1 MTQSPPDSPRR
12 RPKGD
17 KRARTRAKIV
27 EAAAFVTLEKG
38 FEHATVQEIARR
50 AGVSNGAVY
59 GNFKNRDE
67 LFASIGPAYW
77 PRVRVQV
84 KAGASFPEIMRALA
98 EATVGVMPERQR
110 RGAGR
115 YSGLAY
121 GLTNEAL
128 RAASAGNAVEAY
140 ARAESWWRSVI
151 DEDHLPAPVDIWV
164 RIVAAMIEG
173 LTYCRLFTPELT
185 PDEVIYA
192 AFEALTH
199 RPPVATASRT
209 KRKTGKRPPSAVD

>member
-1 MTQSPPDSPRR
+1 MTQSPPDSPRG

-17 KRARTRAKIV
+17 KRARTKARIV
-27 EAAAFVTLEKG
+27 EAAAQVTLEVG

-67 LFASIGPAYW
+67 LFAAIGPAYW
-77 PRVRVQV
+77 PPVRPEV
-84 KAGASFPEIMRALA
+84 KPGASFAEVMRAMA
-98 EATVGVMPERQR
+98 EATVKVMPERQR

-121 GLTNEAL
+121 ALTNETLLAQ
-128 RAASAGNAVEAY
+128 SAQTAEAAY
-140 ARAESWWRSVI
+140 ARAAEWWRSVVP
-151 DEDHLPAPVDIWV
+151 EDQLPAPVDVWV
-164 RIVAAMIEG
+164 RIVAATIEG

-185 PDEVIYA
+185 PDAVIYA
-192 AFEALTH
+192 AFDALAAGS
-199 RPPVATASRT
+199 PAGKAT
-209 KRKTGKRPPSAVD
+209 G

>member
-27 EAAAFVTLEKG
+27 EAAALVTLEKG

-77 PRVRVQV
+77 PAVRVQA
-84 KAGASFPEIMRALA
+84 KPGASFPEIMRALA
-98 EATVGVMPERQR
+98 EATVAVMSERQR

-121 GLTNEAL
+121 GLTNETL
-128 RAASAGNAVEAY
+128 RAASVENAVEAY
-140 ARAESWWRSVI
+140 ARAEKWWRSVI
-151 DEDHLPAPVDIWV
+151 DEDQLPAPVEVWV

-192 AFEALTH
+192 AFEAIAG
-199 RPPVATASRT
+199 RPPLATASRM
-209 KRKTGKRPPSAVD
+209 KRKTGRRSPSAVD